1 MSGLPSTALQWLS
14 AGLVLLIAGVLI
26 TFRGWT
32 FLLAGYDE
40 TSPVPDEVVADVA
53 GNTILRIGLAAIVLG
68 VLIVVTDV
76 PSYLPTVFGGII
88 VLAVVRMIYR
98 LRTYSPANTT

>member
-1 MSGLPSTALQWLS
+1 MFGLPSTALQWLS

-26 TFRGWT
+26 KFRGWT
-32 FLLAGYDE
+32 FFSAGYDE

-68 VLIVVTDV
+68 VLIVSTDV
-76 PSYLPTVFGGII
+76 PSYIPTVFGGII
-88 VLAVVRMIYR
+88 VFAVVRMI
-98 LRTYSPANTT
+98 

>member
-1 MSGLPSTALQWLS
+1 MFGLPSTALQWLS

-26 TFRGWT
+26 KFRGWT

-68 VLIVVTDV
+68 VLIVSTDV
-76 PSYLPTVFGGII
+76 PSYLPTVFGGLI
-88 VLAVVRMIYR
+88 VLAVVRMIHR
-98 LRTYSPANTT
+98 LRTYTPANTT

>member
-1 MSGLPSTALQWLS
+1 MFGLPSTALQWLS

-26 TFRGWT
+26 KFRGWT

-53 GNTILRIGLAAIVLG
+53 GNSILRIGLAAIVLG
-68 VLIVVTDV
+68 VLIVSTDV
-76 PSYLPTVFGGII
+76 PPYLPGVFGGII

-98 LRTYSPANTT
+98 LRTYTPANTT